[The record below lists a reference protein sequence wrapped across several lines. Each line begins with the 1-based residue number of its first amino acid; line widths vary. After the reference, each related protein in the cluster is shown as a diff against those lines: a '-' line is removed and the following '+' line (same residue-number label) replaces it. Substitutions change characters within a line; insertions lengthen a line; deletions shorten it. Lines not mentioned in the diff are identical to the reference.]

1 MIKAVIFDMDGVIID
16 SEPIYHRVEKIL
28 FNRLG
33 IKISEDEHYSFVGM
47 SMDMIWEKILRN
59 NKLKYKK
66 EELIKLH
73 KDNMISSFQNE
84 EKLTPLPN
92 LVEFIERL
100 IDNNFKIALASSS
113 PRILIDIILK
123 KLEIKNFFEVIIS
136 GEDVENGKP
145 FPDIFLLTAKHL
157 GCKPS
162 ECLVIEDSK
171 NGVSAAKKAHMKCIG
186 FKNSNSG
193 KQDLSFADMIIDNFS
208 ALHVKDIR
216 SL

>member
-16 SEPIYHRVEKIL
+16 SEPVYHRVEKKL
-28 FNRLG
+28 FKRLG

-47 SMDMIWEKILRN
+47 SMDLIWENILEK
-59 NKLKYKK
+59 NKLKLNK

-73 KDNMISSFQNE
+73 TDNMIGSFQNE

-92 LVEFIERL
+92 LVEFIEKL

-113 PRILIDIILK
+113 SRILIDIILK
-123 KLEIKNFFEVIIS
+123 KLEIKNFFEVIVS

-157 GCKPS
+157 GCKLS

-171 NGVSAAKKAHMKCIG
+171 NGVSAAKKANMKCIG

-193 KQDLSFADMIIDNFS
+193 MQDLSAADMIIGNFS
-208 ALHVKDIR
+208 ALDVKDIR

>member
-16 SEPIYHRVEKIL
+16 SEPVYHRVEKKL
-28 FNRLG
+28 FKRLG

-47 SMDMIWEKILRN
+47 SMDLIWENILEK
-59 NKLKYKK
+59 NKLKLNK

-73 KDNMISSFQNE
+73 TDNMIGSFQNE

-92 LVEFIERL
+92 LVEFIEKL

-113 PRILIDIILK
+113 SRILIDIILK
-123 KLEIKNFFEVIIS
+123 KLEIKNFFEVIVS

-162 ECLVIEDSK
+162 ECIVIEDSK
-171 NGVSAAKKAHMKCIG
+171 NGVSAAKKANMKCIG

-193 KQDLSFADMIIDNFS
+193 MQDLSAADMIIGNFS
-208 ALHVKDIR
+208 ALDVKDIR